1 MTDMRATYPG
11 HSQAVDLACKG
22 FGRLPLDVRPQD
34 APAYCRLIV
43 GIRSHCLDGK
53 LMLSFQCLDS
63 A

>member
-11 HSQAVDLACKG
+11 PFCGSGLQGIRTPPAGCSTAGCS
-22 FGRLPLDVRPQD
+22 
-34 APAYCRLIV
+34 AYCRLIV

-53 LMLSFQCLDS
+53 LMLSFQRLDS